1 LKTESKIAAATS
13 QTSEPVWLC
22 HNVRAAPTPTLSPKL
37 WKYRARTK
45 FSRCELDTLLA
56 LAEWGY
62 RSLVALQKQSLL
74 NSNKPKLG
82 KGCNSIL

>member
-56 LAEWGY
+56 LAEWGC

-74 NSNKPKLG
+74 NKL
-82 KGCNSIL
+82 L